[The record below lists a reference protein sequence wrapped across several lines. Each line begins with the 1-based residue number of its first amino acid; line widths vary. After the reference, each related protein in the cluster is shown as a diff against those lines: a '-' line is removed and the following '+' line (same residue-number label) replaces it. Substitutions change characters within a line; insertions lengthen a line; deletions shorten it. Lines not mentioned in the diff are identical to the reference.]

1 MRSCAIFI
9 FQYDYFKKSKK
20 FVVDSKDVKKNL
32 LFKLTFNQIQMN
44 QLFHFTIQPNFVP
57 FLVFIHLIQRFCSCN
72 LSSVEENLCFTVKAQ
87 AIFSL
92 CKHVS
97 IGRLPINAFRI
108 TVYPQLKIR
117 KTSFLRFVVE
127 CTLIYNII
135 TTQRSGF
142 VLIHFLYF
150 L

>member
-72 LSSVEENLCFTVKAQ
+72 LSSVEENRCFTVKAQ
-87 AIFSL
+87 AVFSS
-92 CKHVS
+92 CKHWAS
-97 IGRLPINAFRI
+97 CPLILSELLYIHN
-108 TVYPQLKIR
+108 LKSA
-117 KTSFLRFVVE
+117 KHLSFALW
-127 CTLIYNII
+127 
-135 TTQRSGF
+135 
-142 VLIHFLYF
+142 
-150 L
+150 